1 MNIKKFLGMAAATAG
16 MAAMPPEPVLSRDPA
31 HLPAELPR
39 GSELPTDHDPLA
51 AGILMDHQ
59 LAWIEDVAD
68 VKIAKKGRRT
78 GVTYAEA
85 LDDTMIAA
93 AARSAGGDNVFYI
106 GDTKDKGREFIG
118 YVAHF
123 AKIVAKETGR
133 IEEFLF
139 EDQQD
144 DGSSRMISA
153 YRVRFASGF
162 RVEALSSRPENI
174 RGLQGVVVIDEAAFH
189 KDVRAV
195 LDAVNALLI
204 WGGRIR
210 IISSHNGVLNPFNEL
225 CREAEA
231 GKLPASVHFIPF
243 SLAVNNG
250 LFRRVC
256 LMKGRTWSQEAQDA
270 WEAKIRGAYGSRT
283 AQMRQELDAIPAD
296 AEGAA
301 LTRVAIEACA
311 VQGVPVVRWIVA
323 DAAKEAP
330 EAVRK
335 AMVAEFCRD
344 KLLPILRTLD
354 ADRRH
359 DVGSDFA
366 RTGDAASLVV
376 NELGR
381 DLVRRARL
389 LLEMRNVPYEMQ
401 RDVIF
406 FVGDHLPR
414 FGHAAFDG
422 GGNGGYI
429 AEVSRQRWGERVSEI
444 KLSQAWYGAN
454 SPAYIEAISDRTVT
468 LAADEDVIRDHQAL
482 QYVGGI
488 IRVPDDMRYKGEDG
502 LTRHG
507 DSAIAGI
514 LAWFASRQAA
524 AEYGYEPVTV
534 AAASPFANPD
544 QPAGRGWWQPPVGSG
559 LRGWMR
565 IMLERAQDGVS
576 AAWASVPAKTVRPAF
591 LGLLNTSYRGIWAGG
606 SHA

>member
-1 MNIKKFLGMAAATAG
+1 MSIGKSISNVAAAVALAG
-16 MAAMPPEPVLSRDPA
+16 SPPVLARSPDGLPPEMLRGF
-31 HLPAELPR
+31 ELP
-39 GSELPTDHDPLA
+39 EDLDPLA
-51 AGILMDHQ
+51 EGILMRHQ
-59 LAWIEDVAD
+59 LEWLEDDAD
-68 VKIAKKGRRT
+68 LKLGEKGRRT
-78 GVTYAEA
+78 GITFAEA
-85 LDDTMIAA
+85 LDDTLIAA
-93 AARSAGGDNVFYI
+93 SAKSAGGDNVFYI

-123 AKIVAKETGR
+123 ARVVAKELVVV
-133 IEEFLF
+133 EEFVF
-139 EDQQD
+139 KDQRD
-144 DGSSRMISA
+144 DGTSQDIAA
-153 YRVRFASGF
+153 YRCTFASGF

-210 IISSHNGVLNPFNEL
+210 VISTHNGVLNPFNEL
-225 CREAEA
+225 IREAKA
-231 GKLPASVHFIPF
+231 GKVPFSLHFIPF
-243 SLAVNNG
+243 QAAIDNG

-256 LMKGRTWSQEAQDA
+256 LLKGREWSQEAQDD
-270 WEAKIRGAYGSRT
+270 WEAKIRNAYGSRT

-311 VQGVPVVRWIVA
+311 VQGVPVIRWLVPDVAKMASEETRKKLVA
-323 DAAKEAP
+323 D
-330 EAVRK
+330 
-335 AMVAEFCRD
+335 FCREH
-344 KLLPILRTLD
+344 LAPILAGLD

-366 RTGDAASLVV
+366 RTGDAAALVV

-381 DLVRRARL
+381 DLVRRARFV
-389 LLEMRNVPYEMQ
+389 LEMRNVPFEMQ

-406 FVGDHLPR
+406 YIGERLPR
-414 FGHAAFDG
+414 FGHAAFDA
-422 GGNGGYI
+422 GGNGAYI
-429 AEVSRQRWGERVSEI
+429 AEVCRQKFGERVSEI

-454 SPAYIEAISDRTVT
+454 SPAYIEAIGDRTVT
-468 LAADEDVIRDHQAL
+468 LAADEDIVRDHQAL

-488 IRVPDDMRYKGEDG
+488 VRVPDDMRYKGEDG

-507 DSAIAGI
+507 DAAIAGI

-534 AAASPFANPD
+534 AAASPFATGEETV
-544 QPAGRGWWQPPVGSG
+544 GRGWWQPPVGG
-559 LRGWMR
+559 RFGGF
-565 IMLERAQDGVS
+565 IRAAVDAGRRLG
-576 AAWASVPAKTVRPAF
+576 AMVPGKLPGPAF
-591 LGLLNTSYRGIWAGG
+591 LDLLNASYGSDYPRGSYA
-606 SHA
+606 